1 MKGAIV
7 GLLRLLLI
15 GGFRLSFD
23 LRPPLGQDLRKK
35 YWFDPLHFLWVLH
48 FHQRSF
54 DPFHFYGC
62 FFFIGGLV

>member
-23 LRPPLGQDLRKK
+23 LRPPFWGGGGQDLRARKK
-35 YWFDPLHFLWVLH
+35 CWFDPLH

-54 DPFHFYGC
+54 NPFHFYGC